1 MPTEPQVGMNKI
13 VQVARYSL
21 DDLSG
26 LEIAER
32 PIPQPGAGEVLIRVH
47 LRPINPAGG
56 HVKCFQLSVGVLAS
70 GKDLGTSA
78 GAVSPQCSWRDA
90 VAAGQCKGVRSTP

>member
-1 MPTEPQVGMNKI
+1 MNKI

-56 HVKCFQLSVGVLAS
+56 HRRRSCLSAGVFACAQ
-70 GKDLGTSA
+70 DLGTSA
-78 GAVSPQCSWRDA
+78 GTVSPQLCSWRGKGGC
-90 VAAGQCKGVRSTP
+90 GQC

>member
-1 MPTEPQVGMNKI
+1 MNKI

-56 HVKCFQLSVGVLAS
+56 HQKLTLTCLQACWL
-70 GKDLGTSA
+70 
-78 GAVSPQCSWRDA
+78 
-90 VAAGQCKGVRSTP
+90 VART